1 MYRIG
6 YKQRRKKMPAFKD
19 KLSAEQVAA
28 AVKFVREESQKNEEM
43 PRSISIDMKG
53 VIYKHFIRRSLRY

>member
-1 MYRIG
+1 
-6 YKQRRKKMPAFKD
+6 MPAFKD